1 MGVRLGLGGLGSL
14 LRMLTAAVL
23 IGGKARE
30 AETLIRQDGAHLG
43 CLALEDGGHAAADV
57 HVCVA
62 VAHPNV

>member
-1 MGVRLGLGGLGSL
+1 
-14 LRMLTAAVL
+14 MLTAAVL